1 MWLAPAHTVHNA
13 IRCRLHPQL
22 HQTSAAREK
31 NTKMYFRKKHKN
43 VLYKKT
49 HVVGVER
56 VVSRTARRSRHHSY
70 EVYPDM

>member
-31 NTKMYFRKKHKN
+31 NTKMYFIKKHMLFELKGWS
-43 VLYKKT
+43 VELLEG
-49 HVVGVER
+49 VVI
-56 VVSRTARRSRHHSY
+56 TAMKYIQTCKH
-70 EVYPDM
+70 